1 MEGGKQQR
9 QITISEQATS
19 PRAIEKN
26 ENEKNKLLW
35 LHGLTNL
42 QKNVKLWNGLKDSL
56 RNSLNTAYYS
66 VRSL

>member
-1 MEGGKQQR
+1 MMEEGKQER

-42 QKNVKLWNGLKDSL
+42 
-56 RNSLNTAYYS
+56 
-66 VRSL
+66 